1 MSQSNKCDWNL
12 LLQKNKLE
20 MLEMLEKLNMKTC
33 FYAGKVRLDP
43 YISLK
48 DQLVGDAI
56 QSFPPPLIQAHLESE
71 HWAQLLLPTPS
82 LCPAGSRTHGQWSED
97 FSADSQPPHPESSL
111 HTTSPIIS
119 QVKFSSVLPLFIP
132 FHLFPLET

>member
-1 MSQSNKCDWNL
+1 
-12 LLQKNKLE
+12 
-20 MLEMLEKLNMKTC
+20 MLEKLNMKTC

-48 DQLVGDAI
+48 DQLVGDTI
-56 QSFPPPLIQAHLESE
+56 YSFPPPLIQAHLESE

-97 FSADSQPPHPESSL
+97 FSADSQPPQPEFSPHITSS
-111 HTTSPIIS
+111 IVS
-119 QVKFSSVLPLFIP
+119 QVPALACSDSAYLCQFS
-132 FHLFPLET
+132 FPLETTQFQNITCY